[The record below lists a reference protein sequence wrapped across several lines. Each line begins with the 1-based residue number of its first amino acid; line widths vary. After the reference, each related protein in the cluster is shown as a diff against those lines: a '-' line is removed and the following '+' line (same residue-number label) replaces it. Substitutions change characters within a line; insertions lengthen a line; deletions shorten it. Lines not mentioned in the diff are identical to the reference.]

1 MCANFLIYLDI
12 KHRHT
17 TLIFWYL
24 RLIVIPAAFL
34 LSSPLAAQNGVD
46 SLLHVAN
53 QDSLS
58 KIDVANQDSLSKIN
72 GNNLDF
78 SDDNSDLSELFQDD
92 EMPAD
97 STLVETP
104 DKKSKSAIDAEVLYN
119 SRDSTFWGEG
129 KIFLYGD
136 ASVNYKD
143 IQLTAHYIELDFD
156 KKTVFAL
163 GTTDSLG
170 VEIEL
175 PVFKDKSGEYT
186 MREVMYNFETE
197 KALIKH
203 VVTQQGEGFVISDL
217 SKKNA
222 DDTFFIQDAK
232 YTTCDNHDC
241 PHFYIHITKGKMIP
255 GDKTIAGFSYLVVED
270 VKLPLFVP
278 FAFVPMSKPYSS
290 GILMPSYGEES
301 SRGFFLRDGGY
312 YFAFN
317 DYFDFTLTGD
327 IYTNWSWAVRA
338 ASQYKK
344 RYKFGGNFNIQRIT
358 NITSEKDL
366 PDYRQTNDFSLT
378 WSHRQDAK
386 ANPYSTFSASV
397 NLSSSSFDQ
406 NNVTSVINT
415 ETLATNT
422 KRSNISYSYRFPR
435 APLNISANLMH
446 SQNSRDTTIDLTI
459 PDLTITMNRIYPFK
473 SKNKIGS
480 KESWYEKINLTY
492 SGNMKNYIHSKESEL
507 MNQSLSKDW
516 KNGIRHSIPVSM
528 NLKMLKYFTLTPNFT
543 YNERLYF
550 KSIRQDWDEDLR
562 RAVNTDTITGFF
574 RVYDYSYNLSTSTK
588 LYTYLKPIPAIFGD
602 KVNMFRHVMTP
613 TIGLSYRPDFS
624 DPRFGFYDWY
634 EYFDPNSGEIVRR
647 DYSFYEREVYGTA
660 SRGESGSLNVSLGNT
675 LEMKLKSAKDTTGF
689 AKINILE
696 SLNIG
701 SSYNFLADS
710 MKLSRITMSG
720 RTKLLGTSIT
730 FGATFS
736 PYAMDTV
743 YRNRTYVPQEV
754 NRYQWDSNKGGLVR
768 LESANLSFG
777 LSFDSEKL
785 KRKKDDGTDNN
796 NNNDPPPEPGF
807 EDDEDSLSSTS
818 QNVIYEEEGDE
829 GYVKY
834 NIPWNMSLS
843 YTMRYVQDMTSFN
856 KDRMSYNHK
865 MTADINL
872 SGRITL
878 TKKWNINISTGYNIE
893 RKEMSHTSIGITRD
907 LHCWSMSFN
916 LIPVGRYKSYFF
928 NIGVNSSMLRD
939 LKYDKRSSPR
949 DNRYW

>member
-1 MCANFLIYLDI
+1 MEINLDI
-12 KHRHT
+12 KKRHISLFFLYKK
-17 TLIFWYL
+17 LIIIQVVLF
-24 RLIVIPAAFL
+24 VSFFV
-34 LSSPLAAQNGVD
+34 AAQSATD
-46 SLLHVAN
+46 SLINTTKPVPSIDISTT
-53 QDSLS
+53 DSLS
-58 KIDVANQDSLSKIN
+58 ITNEKSIVNRK
-72 GNNLDF
+72 DF
-78 SDDNSDLSELFQDD
+78 DYNSDNENFIITQEETDMAS
-92 EMPAD
+92 D
-97 STLVETP
+97 STFVENDTTQ
-104 DKKSKSAIDAEVLYN
+104 KSKSAIDAEVTYS
-119 SRDSTFWGEG
+119 SRDSTFWGG
-129 KIFLYGD
+129 DKIYLYGD
-136 ASVNYKD
+136 AAVNYKD

-163 GTTDSLG
+163 GTKDSLG

-175 PVFKDKSGEYT
+175 PVFTDKSGEYT
-186 MREVMYNFETE
+186 MREVIYNFETE

-203 VVTQQGEGFVISDL
+203 VVTQQGEGYVISDL

-222 DDTFFIQDAK
+222 DDTFFIKDAK

-301 SRGFFLRDGGY
+301 NRGFFLREGGY

-327 IYTNWSWAVRA
+327 IFTNLSWGVRA
-338 ASQYKK
+338 SSQYKK
-344 RYKFGGNFNIQRIT
+344 RYKYGGNFNVQRIT
-358 NITSEKDL
+358 NVTSEKDL

-386 ANPYSTFSASV
+386 ASQYSTFSASV

-415 ETLATNT
+415 ETLATST
-422 KRSNISYSYRFPR
+422 KRSNVSYSYRFPR

-507 MNQSLSKDW
+507 MDQSLTKDW
-516 KNGIRHSIPVSM
+516 KNGIRHSIPISM

-543 YNERLYF
+543 YNERWYF
-550 KSIRQDWDEDLR
+550 KSIMQDYDQELR
-562 RAVNTDTITGFF
+562 RSVNTDTVTGFF

-588 LYTYLKPIPAIFGD
+588 LYTFLKPIPAIFGD

-613 TIGLSYRPDFS
+613 TIGFSYKPDFS
-624 DPRFGFYDWY
+624 DPKFGFYDWY

-660 SRGESGSLNVSLGNT
+660 SRGESGSLNFSLGNT

-689 AKINILE
+689 AKISILE

-736 PYAMDTV
+736 PYALDSV
-743 YRNRTYVPQEV
+743 FRGQRYVPQEV
-754 NRYQWDSNKGGLVR
+754 NKYQWNSDKGSIVR

-777 LSFDSEKL
+777 LDFGSEKF
-785 KRKKDDGTDNN
+785 KRKKDKDGNN
-796 NNNDPPPEPGF
+796 AGEPPPDMN
-807 EDDEDSLSSTS
+807 DDENDDDLPTST
-818 QNVIYEEEGDE
+818 QNIIIQEEGDE

-834 NIPWNMSLS
+834 EIPWNMNIS
-843 YTMRYVQDMTSFN
+843 YSMRYVQDMTSFN
-856 KDRMSYNHK
+856 KERMSYNHK
-865 MTADINL
+865 LTADINI

-878 TKKWNINISTGYNIE
+878 TKKWNISISTGYNIE
-893 RKEMSHTSIGITRD
+893 NKEISHTSIGVTRD
-907 LHCWSMSFN
+907 LHCWNMSFN